1 MIEGQYW
8 MAPISALWLFG
19 AAAILEL
26 PRMLRKG
33 ALEVPAAHPLLFCA
47 AASLGFLVNISSFLV
62 IKEVGSVALKVLGT
76 ARNAGLVLFSA
87 LVMGEATTPLEIGGY
102 AIALLGFAAFNYAK
116 IAGL

>member
-1 MIEGQYW
+1 M
-8 MAPISALWLFG
+8 
-19 AAAILEL
+19 AAAAPATSIKSE
-26 PRMLRKG
+26 
-33 ALEVPAAHPLLFCA
+33 LEVIRYREAELTHGRVGML
-47 AASLGFLVNISSFLV
+47 ASLGFLVNISSFLV

-102 AIALLGFAAFNYAK
+102 DIALLGFAAFNYAK

>member
-1 MIEGQYW
+1 MVAHHTSS
-8 MAPISALWLFG
+8 APTDATTIQQDLVSGW
-19 AAAILEL
+19 
-26 PRMLRKG
+26 
-33 ALEVPAAHPLLFCA
+33 PAAVCKA

-102 AIALLGFAAFNYAK
+102 AIALLGFAAVKYAEN
-116 IAGL
+116 AGL

>member
-1 MIEGQYW
+1 M
-8 MAPISALWLFG
+8 
-19 AAAILEL
+19 
-26 PRMLRKG
+26 
-33 ALEVPAAHPLLFCA
+33 
-47 AASLGFLVNISSFLV
+47 

>member
-1 MIEGQYW
+1 
-8 MAPISALWLFG
+8 
-19 AAAILEL
+19 
-26 PRMLRKG
+26 MLRKG

-87 LVMGEATTPLEIGGY
+87 VFLGEQITPTQTVGY
-102 AIALLGFAAFNYAK
+102 AICLAAFALYNYYK
-116 IAGL
+116 TKGL